1 MSTEATPEEKEDE
14 LARHV
19 IAVRLGHGANC
30 SSVGSLIDTLF
41 VSAVVVGS
49 VFAAVCAAMKS
60 EKVTVVPP
68 PDEGADEG
76 ADEGGPSA
84 PSGSR
89 TASPPPG
96 SAS

>member
-1 MSTEATPEEKEDE
+1 MSTETTPEEKEDE

-30 SSVGSLIDTLF
+30 SSIGSLVDTLF
-41 VSAVVVGS
+41 ASAVVVGS

-68 PDEGADEG
+68 PEPPGA
-76 ADEGGPSA
+76 GPNA
-84 PSGSR
+84 PSDTQ

>member
-1 MSTEATPEEKEDE
+1 MSTETTLEEKEDE

-30 SSVGSLIDTLF
+30 SSIGSLVDTLF
-41 VSAVVVGS
+41 ASAVVVGS

-68 PDEGADEG
+68 PDPPAGGA
-76 ADEGGPSA
+76 SA
-84 PSGSR
+84 GSDSP